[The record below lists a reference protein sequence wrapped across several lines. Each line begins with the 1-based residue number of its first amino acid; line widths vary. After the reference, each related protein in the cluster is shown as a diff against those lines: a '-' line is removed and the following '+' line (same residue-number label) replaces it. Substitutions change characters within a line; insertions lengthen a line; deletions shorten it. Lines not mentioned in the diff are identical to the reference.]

1 MNADRGYEVVWNGCK
16 RGPGGAYLFA
26 HETPDQ
32 PRDVRSVPP
41 PALSTPLSPVK
52 QTVRTLVVRRLR
64 RTNKTMRELVSA
76 TGLSFNQ
83 VQSAVADLRSAG
95 LLRVVGAQ
103 PSVLGPGRPDESIY
117 GLTDA
122 VELGL

>member
-1 MNADRGYEVVWNGCK
+1 MSGYVVVWNGCK

-26 HETPDQ
+26 QDAPDQQ
-32 PRDVRSVPP
+32 PRDVRAVPP
-41 PALSTPLSPVK
+41 EVPSLPPVR
-52 QTVRTLVVRRLR
+52 QMERTLVVRRLR

-83 VQSAVADLRSAG
+83 VQRAVYELRQGG
-95 LLRVVGAQ
+95 LLRVVGSK
-103 PSVLGPGRPDESIY
+103 PSELGPGRPEEFIY

-122 VELGL
+122 VEVES